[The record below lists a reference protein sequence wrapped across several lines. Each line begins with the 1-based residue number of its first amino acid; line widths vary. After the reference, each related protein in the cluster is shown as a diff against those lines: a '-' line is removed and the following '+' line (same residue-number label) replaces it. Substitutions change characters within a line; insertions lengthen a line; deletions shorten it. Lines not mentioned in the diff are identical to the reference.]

1 MLKISKR
8 ISIIVFIVLV
18 FIIIASNAYNFIQE
32 ALQFKEANENKARE
46 NLSAL
51 IKWSKNEGKE
61 ELEYAKNLSKEN
73 YNQEKVTQMI
83 IKNLKMIQTSIED
96 MKTLTSYY
104 PTEEDVELI
113 RQAGHVATNS
123 NTDIILYL
131 LYNERN
137 ITNHKTYFL
146 FDKERFK
153 VFEDFLFFLNT
164 RLEEDFLQKDIHKF
178 DSFDVVRIGMYI
190 NDLIGYNS
198 GFTSMYLSEFL
209 QDYICDLNTPKT
221 MTILNGMSKIDFTS
235 NRILLFFNK
244 ELEKYAYTDDNNLIK
259 NLQKLIYIFKKFKLN
274 QKQIKQLNTLQ
285 SKLKECTNE

>member
-8 ISIIVFIVLV
+8 V
-18 FIIIASNAYNFIQE
+18 FIILAFILAIGIYELIQE

-51 IKWSKNEGKE
+51 IKWSENKGKE

-83 IKNLKMIQTSIED
+83 IKNLKMIQASIED
-96 MKTLTSYY
+96 VRILTSYY
-104 PTEEDVELI
+104 PTEEDVELM
-113 RQAGHVATNS
+113 RQAGHVTTNS

>member
-8 ISIIVFIVLV
+8 I
-18 FIIIASNAYNFIQE
+18 FIILAFILAIGIYELIQE

-51 IKWSKNEGKE
+51 IKWSENEGKE

-83 IKNLKMIQTSIED
+83 IKNLKMIQASIED
-96 MKTLTSYY
+96 VRTLTSYY
-104 PTEEDVELI
+104 PTNEDVELM
-113 RQAGHVATNS
+113 RQAGHVTTNS

-190 NDLIGYNS
+190 NTLIGYNS

-221 MTILNGMSKIDFTS
+221 MTILNGMSQINTTTDKV
-235 NRILLFFNK
+235 LLFFNK
-244 ELEKYAYTDDNNLIK
+244 ELKIHTDSYLKMQLEKA
-259 NLQKLIYIFKKFKLN
+259 IYNFKKLKLG
-274 QKQIKQLNTLQ
+274 QKQINQLNTLQ

>member
-1 MLKISKR
+1 MLKILKR
-8 ISIIVFIVLV
+8 V
-18 FIIIASNAYNFIQE
+18 FIILAFILAIGIYELIQE

-51 IKWSKNEGKE
+51 IKWSENEGKE

-83 IKNLKMIQTSIED
+83 IKNLKMIQASIED

-104 PTEEDVELI
+104 PTEEDVELM
-113 RQAGHVATNS
+113 RQAGHVTTNS
-123 NTDIILYL
+123 NTYIISYL

-190 NDLIGYNS
+190 NTLIGYNS

-221 MTILNGMSKIDFTS
+221 MTILNGMSQINTTTDKV
-235 NRILLFFNK
+235 LLFFNK
-244 ELEKYAYTDDNNLIK
+244 ELKIHTDSHLKMQLEKA
-259 NLQKLIYIFKKFKLN
+259 IYNFKKLKLG
-274 QKQIKQLNTLQ
+274 QKQINQLNTLQ

>member
-51 IKWSKNEGKE
+51 IKWSENEGKE

-83 IKNLKMIQTSIED
+83 IKNLKMIQASIED

-104 PTEEDVELI
+104 PTEEDVELM
-113 RQAGHVATNS
+113 RQAGHVTTNS

-190 NDLIGYNS
+190 NDLIGYNCA
-198 GFTSMYLSEFL
+198 FTDMYLSEFS

-221 MTILNGMSKIDFTS
+221 MTILNGMSQINTTTDKV
-235 NRILLFFNK
+235 LLFLNK
-244 ELEKYAYTDDNNLIK
+244 ELKIHTDSHLKMQLEKA
-259 NLQKLIYIFKKFKLN
+259 IYIFKKFKLN
-274 QKQIKQLNTLQ
+274 QKQINKLKSIQ

>member
-1 MLKISKR
+1 MLKILKR
-8 ISIIVFIVLV
+8 V
-18 FIIIASNAYNFIQE
+18 FIILAFILAIGIYELIQE

-51 IKWSKNEGKE
+51 IKWSENEGKE

-83 IKNLKMIQTSIED
+83 IKNLKMIQASIED
-96 MKTLTSYY
+96 IRTLTSYY
-104 PTEEDVELI
+104 PTNEDVELM
-113 RQAGHVATNS
+113 RQAGHVTTNS

-131 LYNERN
+131 LYNEGN
-137 ITNHKTYFL
+137 ITNQKTSFL

-190 NDLIGYNS
+190 NTLIGYNCA
-198 GFTSMYLSEFL
+198 FTDMYLSEFL

-221 MTILNGMSKIDFTS
+221 MTILNGMSQINTTTDKV
-235 NRILLFFNK
+235 LLFFNK
-244 ELEKYAYTDDNNLIK
+244 ELKIHTDSYLKMQLEKA
-259 NLQKLIYIFKKFKLN
+259 IYNFKKLKLG
-274 QKQIKQLNTLQ
+274 QKQINQLNTLQ

>member
-51 IKWSKNEGKE
+51 IKWSENEGKE

-83 IKNLKMIQTSIED
+83 IKNLKMIQASIED

-104 PTEEDVELI
+104 PTEEDVELM
-113 RQAGHVATNS
+113 RQAGHVTTNS
-123 NTDIILYL
+123 NTDIISYL

-198 GFTSMYLSEFL
+198 GFTSMYLSEFS

-221 MTILNGMSKIDFTS
+221 MTILNGMSQINIATDKV
-235 NRILLFFNK
+235 LLFLNK
-244 ELEKYAYTDDNNLIK
+244 ELKIHTDSHLKMQLEKA
-259 NLQKLIYIFKKFKLN
+259 IYNFKKLKLG
-274 QKQIKQLNTLQ
+274 QKQINQLNTLQ

>member
-51 IKWSKNEGKE
+51 IKWSENEGKE

-83 IKNLKMIQTSIED
+83 IKNLKMIQASIED
-96 MKTLTSYY
+96 VRILTSYY
-104 PTEEDVELI
+104 PTDEDVELM
-113 RQAGHVATNS
+113 RQAGHVTTNS

-190 NDLIGYNS
+190 NTLIGYNS
-198 GFTSMYLSEFL
+198 GSTNMYLSEFL

-221 MTILNGMSKIDFTS
+221 MTILNGMSQINTTTDKV
-235 NRILLFFNK
+235 LLFLNK
-244 ELEKYAYTDDNNLIK
+244 ELKIHTDSHLKMQLEKA
-259 NLQKLIYIFKKFKLN
+259 IYNFKKLKLG
-274 QKQIKQLNTLQ
+274 QKQINQLNTLQ
-285 SKLKECTNE
+285 SKLKECTNK

>member
-1 MLKISKR
+1 MFKFSKK
-8 ISIIVFIVLV
+8 SW
-18 FIIIASNAYNFIQE
+18 IIIFILVVLYVVISNIYELFNSME
-32 ALQFKEANENKARE
+32 ADNNKARE

-51 IKWSKNEGKE
+51 IKWSENKGKE

-83 IKNLKMIQTSIED
+83 IKNLKMIQASIED
-96 MKTLTSYY
+96 IRTLTIYSFLDED
-104 PTEEDVELI
+104 EELSRKASRIVL
-113 RQAGHVATNS
+113 NL
-123 NTDIILYL
+123 NNDIISYL

-137 ITNHKTYFL
+137 ITNQKTSFL

-190 NDLIGYNS
+190 NTLIGYNS

-221 MTILNGMSKIDFTS
+221 MTILNGMSQINTTTDKV
-235 NRILLFFNK
+235 LLFFNK
-244 ELEKYAYTDDNNLIK
+244 ELKIHTDSYLKMQLEKA
-259 NLQKLIYIFKKFKLN
+259 IYNFKKLKLG
-274 QKQIKQLNTLQ
+274 QKQINQLNTLQ

>member
-51 IKWSKNEGKE
+51 IKWSENEGKE

-83 IKNLKMIQTSIED
+83 IKNLKMIQASIED
-96 MKTLTSYY
+96 VRTLTSYY
-104 PTEEDVELI
+104 PTEEDVELM
-113 RQAGHVATNS
+113 RQAGHVTTNS

-131 LYNERN
+131 LYNEGN
-137 ITNHKTYFL
+137 ITNQKTSFL

-164 RLEEDFLQKDIHKF
+164 RLEEDFLKKDIHKF

-190 NDLIGYNS
+190 NTLIGYNCA
-198 GFTSMYLSEFL
+198 FTDMYLSEFL

-221 MTILNGMSKIDFTS
+221 ITILNGMSQINIATDKV
-235 NRILLFFNK
+235 LLFFNK
-244 ELEKYAYTDDNNLIK
+244 ELKIHTDSHLKIQLEKA
-259 NLQKLIYIFKKFKLN
+259 IYNFKKLKLD
-274 QKQIKQLNTLQ
+274 QKQTNKLKSIQT
-285 SKLKECTNE
+285 KLKECTNE

>member
-18 FIIIASNAYNFIQE
+18 FILAIGIYELIQE

-51 IKWSKNEGKE
+51 IKWSENEGKE

-83 IKNLKMIQTSIED
+83 IKNLKMIQASIED
-96 MKTLTSYY
+96 MKTLTIYSFLDED
-104 PTEEDVELI
+104 EELSRKASRIVLRI
-113 RQAGHVATNS
+113 NM
-123 NTDIILYL
+123 DIILYL
-131 LYNERN
+131 LDNEKTF
-137 ITNHKTYFL
+137 IGHKTYFL

-164 RLEEDFLQKDIHKF
+164 RLEEDFLKKNDNDFEIIEI
-178 DSFDVVRIGMYI
+178 VTYI
-190 NDLIGYNS
+190 NLLIGLDGAFANN
-198 GFTSMYLSEFL
+198 MYLRELSIAP
-209 QDYICDLNTPKT
+209 ICDLNNPKT
-221 MTILNGMSKIDFTS
+221 IAILNGIEKINIAVDRYINLINSKIKF
-235 NRILLFFNK
+235 I
-244 ELEKYAYTDDNNLIK
+244 AYKDDYLKMKIENINN
-259 NLQKLIYIFKKFKLN
+259 NYPKLRLD
-274 QKQIKQLNTLQ
+274 QKQINQLNTLQ

>member
-1 MLKISKR
+1 MLKILKR
-8 ISIIVFIVLV
+8 V
-18 FIIIASNAYNFIQE
+18 FIILAFILAIGIYELIQE

-51 IKWSKNEGKE
+51 IKWSENEGKE

-83 IKNLKMIQTSIED
+83 IKNLKMIQASIED
-96 MKTLTSYY
+96 VRTLTSYY
-104 PTEEDVELI
+104 PTNEDVELM
-113 RQAGHVATNS
+113 RQAGHVTTNS

-190 NDLIGYNS
+190 NTLIGYNS

-221 MTILNGMSKIDFTS
+221 MTILNGMSQINTTTDKV
-235 NRILLFFNK
+235 LLFFNK
-244 ELEKYAYTDDNNLIK
+244 ELKIHTDSYLKMQLEKA
-259 NLQKLIYIFKKFKLN
+259 IYNFKKLKLG
-274 QKQIKQLNTLQ
+274 QKQINQLNTLQ

>member
-1 MLKISKR
+1 
-8 ISIIVFIVLV
+8 
-18 FIIIASNAYNFIQE
+18 
-32 ALQFKEANENKARE
+32 
-46 NLSAL
+46 
-51 IKWSKNEGKE
+51 WSENEGKE

-83 IKNLKMIQTSIED
+83 IKNLKMIQASIED

-104 PTEEDVELI
+104 PTEEDVELM
-113 RQAGHVATNS
+113 RQAGHVTTNS

-131 LYNERN
+131 LYNEGN
-137 ITNHKTYFL
+137 ITNQKTSFL
-146 FDKERFK
+146 FDKKRFK

-190 NDLIGYNS
+190 NALIGYNCA
-198 GFTSMYLSEFL
+198 FTDMYLSEFS

-274 QKQIKQLNTLQ
+274 QKQT
-285 SKLKECTNE
+285 

>member
-8 ISIIVFIVLV
+8 V
-18 FIIIASNAYNFIQE
+18 FIILAFILAIGIYELIQE
-32 ALQFKEANENKARE
+32 ALQFKEANESKARE

-83 IKNLKMIQTSIED
+83 IKNLKMIQASIED
-96 MKTLTSYY
+96 VRILTSYY

-221 MTILNGMSKIDFTS
+221 MTILNGMSQINTTTDKV
-235 NRILLFFNK
+235 LLFFNK
-244 ELEKYAYTDDNNLIK
+244 ELKIHTDSYLKMQLEKA
-259 NLQKLIYIFKKFKLN
+259 IYNFKKLKLG
-274 QKQIKQLNTLQ
+274 QKQINQLNTLQ

>member
-1 MLKISKR
+1 
-8 ISIIVFIVLV
+8 
-18 FIIIASNAYNFIQE
+18 
-32 ALQFKEANENKARE
+32 
-46 NLSAL
+46 
-51 IKWSKNEGKE
+51 
-61 ELEYAKNLSKEN
+61 EN

-104 PTEEDVELI
+104 PTEEDVELM
-113 RQAGHVATNS
+113 RQAGHVTTNS

-146 FDKERFK
+146 FNKERFK

-221 MTILNGMSKIDFTS
+221 MTILNGMSQINTTTDKV
-235 NRILLFFNK
+235 LLFFNK
-244 ELEKYAYTDDNNLIK
+244 ELKIHTDSYLKMQLEKA
-259 NLQKLIYIFKKFKLN
+259 IYNFKKLKLG
-274 QKQIKQLNTLQ
+274 QKQINQLNTLQ

>member
-73 YNQEKVTQMI
+73 YNQEKATQMI
-83 IKNLKMIQTSIED
+83 IKNLKMIQASIED
-96 MKTLTSYY
+96 IRILTIYSFLDED
-104 PTEEDVELI
+104 EELSRKASRIVLRI
-113 RQAGHVATNS
+113 NM
-123 NTDIILYL
+123 DIILYL
-131 LYNERN
+131 LDNEKTF
-137 ITNHKTYFL
+137 IGHKTYFL

-198 GFTSMYLSEFL
+198 GFTSMYLSEFS

-274 QKQIKQLNTLQ
+274 QKQTNKLKSIQT
-285 SKLKECTNE
+285 KLKECTNE

>member
-8 ISIIVFIVLV
+8 V
-18 FIIIASNAYNFIQE
+18 FIILAFILAIGIYELIQE

-83 IKNLKMIQTSIED
+83 IKNLKMIQASIED

-104 PTEEDVELI
+104 PTEEDVELM
-113 RQAGHVATNS
+113 RQAGHVTTNS

-153 VFEDFLFFLNT
+153 IFEDFLFFLNT

-190 NDLIGYNS
+190 NDLIGYNCA
-198 GFTSMYLSEFL
+198 FTDMYLSEFS

-221 MTILNGMSKIDFTS
+221 MTILNGMSQINTTTDKV
-235 NRILLFFNK
+235 LLFLNK
-244 ELEKYAYTDDNNLIK
+244 ELKIHTDSHLKMQLEKA
-259 NLQKLIYIFKKFKLN
+259 IYIFKKFKLN
-274 QKQIKQLNTLQ
+274 QKQINKLKSIQ